1 MNIQSAYTVCPT
13 GWTFDIYSSGSTW
26 PYSSHLKEQENA
38 GSVFTPVYSAL
49 ILNFCGYAALAMVCW
64 YILILIDTKD
74 GLVSEIGEPVT
85 LLKLLKLA
93 KLLEPLHLVE
103 LVTL

>member
-1 MNIQSAYTVCPT
+1 MWFAGP
-13 GWTFDIYSSGSTW
+13 TW
-26 PYSSHLKEQENA
+26 PYSLHLKEQENA
-38 GSVFTPVYSAL
+38 GLVFTPVYSAL
-49 ILNFCGYAALAMVCW
+49 VLKFCGYAALAMGCW
-64 YILILIDTKD
+64 YILILINTKD

-93 KLLEPLHLVE
+93 KLLEPLDLVE